1 MKPIMMAGIFV
12 LFVCVIVA
20 VLFATGVLGK
30 KKDDDSGSGGDSTPD
45 DSGSGGDSTSDD
57 TDCPAGQ
64 NLTDGVC
71 KSASPT
77 PPPTPPPA
85 CASGSYMFKG
95 SCKEPNKPCEM
106 YNDGK
111 MTGTTVVENG
121 AMKCV
126 FAGNAC
132 TGGAWA
138 LNNGSMICKKGDT
151 CVLTDKT
158 YAQGARCDPATSRQ
172 TPNWCCSEYGRSK
185 GYTWK
190 MP

>member
-1 MKPIMMAGIFV
+1 MKPIMMAGVVI
-12 LFVCVIVA
+12 LFVGVIIA

-30 KKDDDSGSGGDSTPD
+30 KKDDDSGSGGDST
-45 DSGSGGDSTSDD
+45 SDD
-57 TDCPAGQ
+57 TDCPKGQ

-71 KSASPT
+71 KSA
-77 PPPTPPPA
+77 PPA

-111 MTGTTVVENG
+111 MTGTTVVENE

-132 TGGAWA
+132 KGGAWA

-158 YAQGARCDPATSRQ
+158 YAQGGRCDPATYRQ
-172 TPNWCCSEYGRSK
+172 TANWCCSEYGRSK
-185 GYTWK
+185 GYKWK